1 MNILNIYINAILSC
15 EKYIITQISLLY
27 WVHKNSSKKYRSENY
42 LAMITVSCLA
52 CWPVQNNVLCQLFI
66 RAHALNRLAIKIIS
80 SNNISS
86 TAQNLSYS
94 STILTIFRN
103 DHLEFFDIAKLSP
116 SFSLA
121 GKVYCPTVSSK
132 CWPCKLTGV

>member
-1 MNILNIYINAILSC
+1 M
-15 EKYIITQISLLY
+15 
-27 WVHKNSSKKYRSENY
+27 VHKSCSKKHISVNI
-42 LAMITVSCLA
+42 LAMISVSCLA

-103 DHLEFFDIAKLSP
+103 NHLEFFDICYLCGFTAYWHTWWKCGSGVELWEYAMIWSTWT
-116 SFSLA
+116 SVRGGGGITEIHS
-121 GKVYCPTVSSK
+121 GKSV
-132 CWPCKLTGV
+132 